1 MAPLRRRA
9 RLVAPSAA
17 CRGAGAALANAIC
30 TRLEQLPLR
39 LGAATDMLAPAG
51 NAGGGVVKP
60 EERQALERQILEKL
74 ATIRGRVAPETV
86 EALRRAVAPAAQPA
100 EAGPA
105 ASQPPGPS
113 ARALAAVKAYRSG
126 RAR

>member
-1 MAPLRRRA
+1 M
-9 RLVAPSAA
+9 
-17 CRGAGAALANAIC
+17 
-30 TRLEQLPLR
+30 
-39 LGAATDMLAPAG
+39 
-51 NAGGGVVKP
+51 KP

-74 ATIRGRVAPETV
+74 ATIGGGVAPESG
-86 EALRRAVAPAAQPA
+86 AARRRAGAPAAQPA